1 MRFNPFEEKPMPLDR
16 LFMDWDKLYPKPYHL
31 GTVHPYTKVRIVLM
45 NGTEFEAQWFGHQFS
60 RHCQDNDL
68 RRELAMIRRIEQ
80 MQQKRISCLKPK
92 NETVL
97 EHTITYEQ
105 LAVDLTAMSKQ
116 LWILPCWKILTI
128 CTATLTCWIM
138 NMVPARKNSLAAIQ
152 R

>member
-1 MRFNPFEEKPMPLDR
+1 MRFNPFEEKPMPLDQ

-97 EHTITYEQ
+97 EHTIT
-105 LAVDLTAMSKQ
+105 L
-116 LWILPCWKILTI
+116 
-128 CTATLTCWIM
+128 
-138 NMVPARKNSLAAIQ
+138 SLIHI
-152 R
+152 

>member
-1 MRFNPFEEKPMPLDR
+1 MRFNPFEEKPMPLDQ

-105 LAVDLTAMSKQ
+105 LAVDLTAFLARRENDYSFGSMVVAGNSASSN
-116 LWILPCWKILTI
+116 LEGFVY
-128 CTATLTCWIM
+128 TAM
-138 NMVPARKNSLAAIQ
+138 NALQPGSE
-152 R
+152 